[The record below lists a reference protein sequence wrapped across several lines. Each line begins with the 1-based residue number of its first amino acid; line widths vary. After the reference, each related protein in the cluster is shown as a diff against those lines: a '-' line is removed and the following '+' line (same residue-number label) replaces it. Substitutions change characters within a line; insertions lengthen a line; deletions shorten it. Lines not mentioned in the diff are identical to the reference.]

1 MPQNIKKPSDLYE
14 LGNSW
19 SLIQTYGV
27 KKNSKKQKTKKLSI
41 KADKEDGRMTISAIK
56 QAL

>member
-1 MPQNIKKPSDLYE
+1 MPQNIKKTSDLYE

-27 KKNSKKQKTKKLSI
+27 KKTVKKKKNLSI